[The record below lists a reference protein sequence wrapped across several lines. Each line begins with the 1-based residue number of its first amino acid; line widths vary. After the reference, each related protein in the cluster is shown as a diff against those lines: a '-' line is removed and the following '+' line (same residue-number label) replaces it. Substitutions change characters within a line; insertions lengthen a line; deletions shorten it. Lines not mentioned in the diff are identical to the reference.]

1 MSKPQKHNV
10 GRVLTPSEIEHV
22 CFYSAMDIRYEI
34 LSDSHEW
41 VFIDC
46 AKAQSNDDV
55 TMAIADLIQTYP
67 GQSIRAIDMLTGRI
81 VDMT

>member
-1 MSKPQKHNV
+1 MSKAQKQNV
-10 GRVLTPSEIEHV
+10 GRVLTPSEIETI

-34 LSDSHEW
+34 LSDSREW
-41 VFIDC
+41 VFLDC
-46 AKAQSNDDV
+46 AKAQSTNDV
-55 TMAIADLIQTYP
+55 SKAFSDLVQTYP